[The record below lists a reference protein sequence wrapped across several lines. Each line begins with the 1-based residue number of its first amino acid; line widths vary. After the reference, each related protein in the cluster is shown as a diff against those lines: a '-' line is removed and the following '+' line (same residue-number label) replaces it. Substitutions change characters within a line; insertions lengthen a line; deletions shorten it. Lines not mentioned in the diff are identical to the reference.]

1 MKIPFDEEIAAE
13 TEQTM
18 FEEIFQILKEKH
30 HIRESIKAGKQT
42 FDVVTTLQQEAKS
55 WRFNSIVTL
64 NGKRVDALYFPQ
76 DKGSTRI
83 TDSEEDSPGFLI
95 RRAAEAHLKQC
106 DNVRKFIETQ
116 RCQKQQQIKILVISC
131 LLLTLIG
138 TAGGYLYRK
147 HTLLPHEVSVVTSTL
162 TPNETPTLAPT
173 PISAPVE
180 VAQRLV
186 SPLKVVYHSLFDQ
199 EFQPLAA
206 DVAVLSGDKYKITF
220 TAFQDAYFYLFQA
233 DDTGRAVRLFP
244 MERFKAAAV
253 NNRNPV
259 KAGVDYTLP
268 SDTQSFVFDDI
279 DGVETFYV
287 FAFSE
292 PQDLLE
298 SPQSTKVR
306 VSELLQ
312 KTGNRGNGCETCV
325 EVLSFEHR

>member
-1 MKIPFDEEIAAE
+1 MRLDGNI
-13 TEQTM
+13 
-18 FEEIFQILKEKH
+18 FEEKEGLEIDDRYNQLKDKNELQ
-30 HIRESIKAGKQT
+30 ESIKYGKQT

-83 TDSEEDSPGFLI
+83 TDFEEDSPGFLI

-116 RCQKQQQIKILVISC
+116 RGQKQQQIKILVISC
-131 LLLTLIG
+131 LLLMLTLIG
-138 TAGGYLYRK
+138 TVGGYLYRK
-147 HTLLPHEVSVVTSTL
+147 HT
-162 TPNETPTLAPT
+162 TPTLALT

-186 SPLKVVYHSLFDQ
+186 SPLKVALSDQ

-244 MERFKAAAV
+244 MERFKAATV